1 MKHHHLKKSVSALL
15 ALSMM
20 AATVAGTMSTVY
32 AGGDTLPARPGEAGY
47 KGENQPSM
55 HGHRAQD
62 LLDWSPETD
71 QYAEFMR
78 AQVPQQDRIAPFAQ
92 TQANPLLVEDVKS
105 LQLTSDY
112 GNGFFNA
119 YQYNDQFS
127 DYCFNFW
134 QYVDYTASWHGMVTE
149 SAPDSLFD
157 PEAEWWERHYEFGTL
172 NMPNPAYTN
181 PAHKNGSQ
189 SLFTRMKTGTSRL
202 QTN

>member
-78 AQVPQQDRIAPFAQ
+78 AQVPQQDRIAPFAGRGRQ
-92 TQANPLLVEDVKS
+92 VFA
-105 LQLTSDY
+105 
-112 GNGFFNA
+112 
-119 YQYNDQFS
+119 
-127 DYCFNFW
+127 
-134 QYVDYTASWHGMVTE
+134 VD
-149 SAPDSLFD
+149 F
-157 PEAEWWERHYEFGTL
+157 
-172 NMPNPAYTN
+172 
-181 PAHKNGSQ
+181 
-189 SLFTRMKTGTSRL
+189 RL
-202 QTN
+202 R